1 MTGTNR
7 RGFFKGI
14 LQGTAAAAM
23 GATALAAGLKGASAQ
38 KTVWQIDPEK
48 CVQCGRCAT
57 SCVLAESAVKCVHR
71 YAMCGY
77 CNLCFG
83 FFRPDAKTLTSSAE
97 NQVCPTDALK
107 RRFIEDPYF
116 EYTIDEKKCVGCA
129 RCVQGCT
136 AFGNGSLYLQ
146 IRHDRCVACNQCA
159 IAADCPT
166 QAIARVP
173 ASKPYVVKGGEGA

>member
-1 MTGTNR
+1 MSGDR
-7 RGFFKGI
+7 RSFFKW
-14 LQGTAAAAM
+14 LVRGTAAGAVGAVAAAAAVQ
-23 GATALAAGLKGASAQ
+23 GAGAR

-57 SCVLAESAVKCVHR
+57 SCVLPESAVKCVHR

-83 FFRPDAKTLTSSAE
+83 FFRPDAKALTSAAE

-107 RRFIEDPYF
+107 RKFIEDPYF
-116 EYTIDEKKCVGCA
+116 EYTIDEGRCIGCA
-129 RCVQGCT
+129 RCVKGCT

-146 IRHDRCVACNQCA
+146 IRHDRCAQCNQCA
-159 IAADCPT
+159 IAVDCPT

-173 ASKPYVVKGGEGA
+173 ADKPYRIKGGDAT